1 MQPFDSPVIVGDY
14 EIHVVV
20 SDPPYFEN
28 CYVVK
33 HVPSGAQAVV
43 DPGDAA
49 GRIAVRLAEN
59 GGAET
64 VDAILLTH
72 GHPDHVAGLA
82 ATAELTGAAVL
93 AHENERPVLE
103 AAAEWGRALLG
114 RPVEVPPVTY
124 ITETAPVRA
133 AATAVTPIATPGH
146 TPGGVCFIFPGFAFT
161 GDTLFKGGVGRTD
174 FPGGDQATLV
184 ASIGRFLAEV
194 PPETLLFSGHGPYW
208 TAREARRWWTVMAG
222 MM

>member
-1 MQPFDSPVIVGDY
+1 MQPFESPVVIGDH

-33 HVPSGAQAVV
+33 HRPTGAQTVI

-49 GRIAVRLAEN
+49 ARIAARLAEN

-82 ATAELTGAAVL
+82 ATAELTGAPVL
-93 AHENERPVLE
+93 AHDGERPILE
-103 AAAEWGRALLG
+103 AAGEWGQALLG
-114 RPVEVPPVTY
+114 RPLTVPPITY
-124 ITETAPVRA
+124 FSGEPSQRA
-133 AATAVTPIATPGH
+133 AATEVATVATPGH
-146 TPGGVCFIFPGFAFT
+146 TPGGVCYVFPGFAFT
-161 GDTLFKGGVGRTD
+161 GDTLFKGGLGRTD
-174 FPGGDQATLV
+174 FPGGDAARLN
-184 ASIGRFLAEV
+184 ASITRFVQTV
-194 PPETLLFSGHGPYW
+194 PGETVLFSGHGPTW
-208 TAREARRWWTVMAG
+208 TAREARRWWGVMAE